1 MHSRSNRIEDRESTR
16 THAGSHMYKEG
27 KTRNHAARLGPGIS
41 KTTSL
46 WTEKRRHAATKND
59 STHTHITSTSGQ
71 NENPKTSTQTYAH
84 QSFLMC
90 IYKGDKIQCRF
101 QAGPI
106 PNRYNNRLQASSNR
120 GALRLAYSSGSLALK
135 TGLLTE
141 PHQLFAAK
149 PPVGEHSGLP
159 TRVGSC
165 IENRTANRS
174 LKAHELSK
182 P

>member
-1 MHSRSNRIEDRESTR
+1 M
-16 THAGSHMYKEG
+16 
-27 KTRNHAARLGPGIS
+27 
-41 KTTSL
+41 
-46 WTEKRRHAATKND
+46 RHAATQND
-59 STHTHITSTSGQ
+59 STHTHHKRIQTGQ
-71 NENPKTSTQTYAH
+71 NPKTPTQTYAH

-149 PPVGEHSGLP
+149 PPVGEHSGSP

-165 IENRTANRS
+165 TGES
-174 LKAHELSK
+174 YEWK
-182 P
+182 PLEHTSPPLE